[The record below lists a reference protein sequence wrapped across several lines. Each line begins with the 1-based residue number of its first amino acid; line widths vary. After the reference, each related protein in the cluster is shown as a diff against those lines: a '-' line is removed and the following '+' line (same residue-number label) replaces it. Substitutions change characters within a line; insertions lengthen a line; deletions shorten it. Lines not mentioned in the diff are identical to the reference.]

1 MTRRNFSRKTL
12 AKGFLR
18 AGGKCE
24 LCQAKLKTGE
34 GIGDHILPDALG
46 GDPTLENL
54 QIICSVCDKA
64 KTKNDVR
71 QIRKADRQRDKH
83 TGAAKSKNP
92 MPGSRRSKFK
102 RRFDGK
108 VVLRD
113 A

>member
-12 AKGFLR
+12 AEGFLR
-18 AGGKCE
+18 AGGKCQ

-54 QIICSVCDKA
+54 QIICSVCHKA
-64 KTKNDVR
+64 KTRNDVR
-71 QIRKADRQRDKH
+71 QIRKANRQRDKY

-92 MPGSRRSKFK
+92 MPGSRASRWK
-102 RRFDGK
+102 RKMSGE
-108 VVLRD
+108 VVER
-113 A
+113 